1 MKTLKEL
8 EIILSSFECN
18 KNCPYCTAK
27 STRWPLVEDD
37 IQALELATSELFK
50 LGYTF
55 KYLTVGGNGEP
66 TLHSYEKLASIV
78 DIYKDKP
85 IQIKRVLT
93 SGNIFKDSEEKK
105 FNLFNDN
112 GYVFEITV
120 TSSNQLKDMETLGYD
135 NKYLNSRLFKK
146 AKRVRVNYVMLKD
159 NNDKYLT
166 EIKNLLDTYPNI
178 ETASI
183 KLLNINTNTDDK
195 STNMIGDW
203 IIKHGIPK
211 SSREEIKDILN
222 KDAQLKRINTIE
234 DNFDTMS
241 WEYNGKE
248 IYFSYKSTSYG
259 QFDLVWYGD
268 RFVDYKLN
276 RLDITDSIKRV
287 YIAKSFD
294 KQYLNGKLNLSNDM
308 RDRVLKQSGYEGGL
322 MDYSSDCFIELKE
335 IDNGILH
342 YIGPFYNEK
351 AGLGILTSTE
361 CDKVVSQEKKLIEL
375 CDIFV
380 CYFNDNISP
389 GTIAE
394 LIYAATL
401 GKKII
406 IYYKLNSSIDYEL
419 KTENWF
425 PITLAKQIQTPN
437 IEIKQIKS
445 IDRVVNL

>member
-166 EIKNLLDTYPNI
+166 EVKNLLDTYPNI

-195 STNMIGDW
+195 STNIIGDW

-222 KDAQLKRINTIE
+222 KDAQLKRINIVE

-276 RLDITDSIKRV
+276 RLGITDSIKRV
-287 YIAKSFD
+287 Y
-294 KQYLNGKLNLSNDM
+294 
-308 RDRVLKQSGYEGGL
+308 
-322 MDYSSDCFIELKE
+322 
-335 IDNGILH
+335 
-342 YIGPFYNEK
+342 
-351 AGLGILTSTE
+351 
-361 CDKVVSQEKKLIEL
+361 SQK
-375 CDIFV
+375 F
-380 CYFNDNISP
+380 
-389 GTIAE
+389 
-394 LIYAATL
+394 
-401 GKKII
+401 
-406 IYYKLNSSIDYEL
+406 
-419 KTENWF
+419 
-425 PITLAKQIQTPN
+425 
-437 IEIKQIKS
+437 
-445 IDRVVNL
+445 R